1 MYFPANVL
9 LQYMSTEEIET
20 MKISNPLHKQSQMFF
35 LGLFALILLFTGTA
49 IAGYISVGGPYP
61 DDPLQAHI
69 YRLDNGLEVY
79 LSVNRDT
86 PRFYAEIAVRAGS
99 KNDPPETTGLAHYME
114 HLLFKGSE
122 RLGTLDYEK
131 EKAHLDR
138 ITELYERHFAETD
151 PEKRRAIY
159 EEITQEST
167 LAAAYAVPNEFDR
180 VYRAMGGQG
189 LNAHTW
195 HEEVVYKIDLPI
207 NCLEQWAALES
218 DRFARPVF
226 RLFQTELET
235 VYEEMNRAL
244 DNKDR
249 IIQNAVNAVLFK
261 KHPYGQQP
269 TLGHVESLKNP
280 SIKRL
285 LDFYSTW
292 YKPNNMAIFISGDI
306 DFEKTMQVIDTYF
319 SAWKQGDLPEPKT
332 WTEDPLNGREEV
344 RVPYQA
350 EEFVL
355 LAFRTVPRN
364 HADAEALMMVD
375 MILSNAVAGLIDLNL
390 NQKQQVREAGSFPL
404 MLNDYGAQY
413 LYGIPKD
420 GQTMEEVEKL
430 LLEQLALVREGKF
443 EDWLIPA
450 IINDYKK
457 REKTGLEEDTD
468 RVTSMRQAWIAYDP
482 WEHAYRVIERMEK
495 ITREDVMR
503 VANLYFG
510 DNYVAG
516 FREDAPYDVPKVEKP
531 PLPTI
536 NIDSSVLSPFASQIL
551 AMPVSPIEPVFLE
564 EGNQYSKE
572 TTEEGTV
579 IYYTKN
585 PLNDVFSLS
594 IVVDFGT
601 RQDNRM
607 PIAARLMERTGTERL
622 SAEELKIAW
631 YKLGTGFSINTDDN
645 QTVLSLSGLD
655 SEFDASLGLLMEI
668 LTTPKTDDATLEE
681 LKSIILK
688 QRADSRKDP
697 EQLSSAVVEFNRSG
711 AASAYLTMLTEEQ
724 VHALTAAELQELLR
738 HAFRHPQQV
747 LYTGTLPMPAVADA
761 LQHHSLNTEPQPAAA
776 YYVQPIREPESS
788 EIYFLNRDMA
798 QSHIRLEFGSIP
810 YDPSISAAAQLYN
823 MYFAGGMAG
832 IVFQELR
839 EVRALAYVV
848 GARYLPGSRRE
859 DKNIMLGVIQTQA
872 DKTIEAV
879 QAFVELMDNLPL
891 SEERYAFARNSLIN
905 DYRANRIGFR
915 AVPQTI
921 LDWDRRGLKPD
932 PRRQWYEEITAA
944 EDMAFLA
951 DFHKHYIANKA
962 KLISVVGD
970 TTRINMASLQAL
982 GKFREV
988 TVDEVFVK

>member
-1 MYFPANVL
+1 
-9 LQYMSTEEIET
+9 
-20 MKISNPLHKQSQMFF
+20 MKSVHTSHKRNQVAFA
-35 LGLFALILLFTGTA
+35 GLSVLILLL
-49 IAGYISVGGPYP
+49 AGSAVAGFNHVGGPYP
-61 DDPLQAHI
+61 DDPLQARI
-69 YRLDNGLEVY
+69 YKLDNGLEVY

-99 KNDPPETTGLAHYME
+99 KHDPPETTGLAHYME

-131 EKAHLDR
+131 EKVHLDR
-138 ITELYERHFAETD
+138 ISELYEQHFVETD
-151 PEKRRAIY
+151 PEKRRALY
-159 EEITQEST
+159 EEITREST

-180 VYRAMGGQG
+180 VYRAMGGRG

-269 TLGHVESLKNP
+269 TLGHVEDLKNP

-292 YKPNNMAIFISGDI
+292 YKANNMAIFISGDI

-319 SAWKQGDLPEPKT
+319 SAWPSGELPEQT
-332 WTEDPLNGREEV
+332 VWEEEPLEGREEV
-344 RVPYQA
+344 RVSYEA

-364 HADAEALMMVD
+364 HPDAEALMMVD

-404 MLNDYGAQY
+404 MLNDYGTQY
-413 LYGIPKD
+413 LYGVPKD
-420 GQTMEEVEKL
+420 GQTMEQVEAL

-457 REKTGLEEDTD
+457 REKTGLESDTD
-468 RVTSMRQAWIAYDP
+468 RVAVMRRAWIGFDP
-482 WEHAYRVIERMEK
+482 WERAYRVIERMEK
-495 ITREDVMR
+495 ITRDDVIR

-516 FREDAPYDVPKVEKP
+516 LREDAPHTVPKVEKP
-531 PLPTI
+531 PMPEI
-536 NIDSSVLSPFASQIL
+536 NIDATVMSTFATEVL
-551 AMPVSPIEPVFLE
+551 AMPVPTVEPVFLE
-564 EGNQYSKE
+564 PGVQYEKS
-572 TTEEGTV
+572 TTEKGSV
-579 IYYTKN
+579 IYHAMN
-585 PLNDVFSLS
+585 PLNDVFGLS

-601 RQDNRM
+601 RHDNRM
-607 PIAARLMERTGTERL
+607 AIAARLLQRTGTERL
-622 SAEELKIAW
+622 TAEELKIAW
-631 YKLGTGFSINTDDN
+631 YRLGTDFSVSADDN
-645 QTVLSLSGLD
+645 QTVLSLVGLD
-655 SEFDASLGLLMEI
+655 SEFDASLALLMEM
-668 LTTPKTDDATLEE
+668 LTHPKTDAETLEE
-681 LKSIILK
+681 LKNIILV
-688 QRADSRKDP
+688 QREDARKDP
-697 EQLSSAVVEFNRSG
+697 QQLSSAVVEYNRSG
-711 AASAYLTMLTEEQ
+711 EESAYLTMLSSEALR
-724 VHALTAAELQELLR
+724 ALTAEELQQLLAK
-738 HAFRHPQQV
+738 AFRHPRQV
-747 LYTGTLPMPAVADA
+747 LYTGTLPIAQVAKALDKHHPDGEGLPAPD
-761 LQHHSLNTEPQPAAA
+761 
-776 YYVQPIREPESS
+776 YYMQPIRQPESS
-788 EIYFLNRDMA
+788 ETYFLNRELA

-810 YDPSISAAAQLYN
+810 YDPAISAAAQLYN

-839 EVRALAYVV
+839 EVRALAYMV
-848 GARYLPGSRRE
+848 GARYMPGARRD

-872 DKTIEAV
+872 DKTLEAV
-879 QAFVELMDNLPL
+879 TAFIDLMDNLPL
-891 SEERYAFARNSLIN
+891 TEERYAFARNALLN
-905 DYRANRIGFR
+905 DYRSNRIGFR
-915 AVPQTI
+915 AVPNTI
-921 LDWDRRGLKPD
+921 LDWDRRNLTPD
-932 PRRQWYEEITAA
+932 PRRGWYEEIVKA
-944 EDMAFLA
+944 EDTSLLA
-951 DFHKHYIANKA
+951 SFHKTYIAGKA
-962 KLISVVGD
+962 KLISIVGD
-970 TTRINMASLQAL
+970 AARVDKEALKAL
-982 GKFREV
+982 GVFTEV

>member
-1 MYFPANVL
+1 MRSILDFNLRCRRVVAFLFVL
-9 LQYMSTEEIET
+9 
-20 MKISNPLHKQSQMFF
+20 
-35 LGLFALILLFTGTA
+35 ALAVSGMA
-49 IAGYISVGGPYP
+49 VADYVQVGGPYP

-69 YRLDNGLEVY
+69 YKLDNGLEVY

-131 EKAHLDR
+131 EKVHLDR
-138 ITELYERHFAETD
+138 IGELYEQHFAETD
-151 PEKRRAIY
+151 PAKRSALY
-159 EEITQEST
+159 EEITREST
-167 LAAAYAVPNEFDR
+167 VAAGYAVPNEFDQ
-180 VYRAMGGQG
+180 VYRVLGGRN

-195 HEEVVYKIDLPI
+195 HEEVVYKIDLPV

-235 VYEEMNRAL
+235 VYEEVNRAL

-249 IIQNAVNAVLFK
+249 VIQNAVNATLFK

-269 TLGHVESLKNP
+269 TLGHVEDVKNP

-292 YKPNNMAIFISGDI
+292 YKANNMAIFISGDI
-306 DFEKTMQVIDTYF
+306 DFEKTMKVIDTYF
-319 SAWKQGDLPEPKT
+319 SAWESGDLPKQKV

-344 RVPYQA
+344 RVSYQA

-355 LAFRTVPRN
+355 LAFRTVPES
-364 HADAEALMMVD
+364 HPDAEALMMVD
-375 MILSNAVAGLIDLNL
+375 MMLSNSVAGLIDLNL

-413 LYGIPKD
+413 LFGVPKD
-420 GQTMEEVEKL
+420 GQTMEEVEAL
-430 LLEQLALVREGKF
+430 LLEQLALIREGKF

-457 REKTGLEEDTD
+457 REKTGLESDSD
-468 RVTSMRQAWIAYDP
+468 RVNMMRQAWIGYDP

-495 ITREDVMR
+495 LTREDVIR

-510 DNYVAG
+510 NNYVAG
-516 FREDAPYDVPKVEKP
+516 FREDAPHEVPKVEKP
-531 PLPTI
+531 PMPNI
-536 NIDSSVLSPFASQIL
+536 KIDSTLQSKFAQEIL
-551 AMPVSPIEPVFLE
+551 AMPVAPIEPVFLE
-564 EGNQYSKE
+564 SGNQYEKNASE
-572 TTEEGTV
+572 DGYV
-579 IYYTKN
+579 FYYTKN
-585 PLNDVFSLS
+585 PLNDVFGFS

-607 PIAARLMERTGTERL
+607 AIAARLLQRTGTERL
-622 SAEELKIAW
+622 TAEELKIAW
-631 YKLGTGFSINTDDN
+631 YQIGTDFSINTDDN
-645 QTVLSLSGLD
+645 QTVVSLSGLD
-655 SEFDASLGLLMEI
+655 SEFDASLKLLMEMFA
-668 LTTPKTDDATLEE
+668 TPRIEEEALEE
-681 LKSIILK
+681 LKNIILV
-688 QRADSRKDP
+688 QREDAKKNP
-697 EQLSSAVVEFNRSG
+697 EQLSSALVEFNRSG
-711 AASAYLTMLTEEQ
+711 AESAYLTMLPSEA
-724 VHALTAAELQELLR
+724 VRALSGSELQELLR
-738 HAFRHPQQV
+738 KALSHPQQI
-747 LYTGTLPMPAVADA
+747 LYTGTLPMETVIETIK
-761 LQHHSLNTEPQPAAA
+761 QHRLTTEILPNPTYYMQP
-776 YYVQPIREPESS
+776 VRQPESD
-788 EIYFLNRDMA
+788 EIFFLNHEMA

-839 EVRALAYVV
+839 EVRALAYMV
-848 GARYLPGSRRE
+848 GARYLPGSRRDE
-859 DKNIMLGVIQTQA
+859 KNIMLGVIQTQA

-879 QAFVELMDNLPL
+879 TAFKDLMDNLPL
-891 SEERYAFARNSLIN
+891 SEERYAFARNALLS
-905 DYRANRIGFR
+905 DYRSNRIGFR

-921 LDWDRRGLKPD
+921 LDWNRRGLEPD
-932 PRRQWYEEITAA
+932 PRRGWYEEIVKA
-944 EDMAFLA
+944 EDMSLLVS
-951 DFHKHYIANKA
+951 FHKDYIANHP
-962 KLISVVGD
+962 KLISIVGESGKID
-970 TTRINMASLQAL
+970 MVTLQSL
-982 GKFREV
+982 GKVTTV
-988 TVDEVFVK
+988 TVDEVFTE